1 MSVEYWAV
9 PKKHFPGGLPDR
21 MKKAQILDEE
31 LFEMEAA
38 SGASMTIDKSQY
50 YILDK
55 QIERAGLGKS
65 VTSIKFYNGS
75 SVKCCISP
83 NTEQQAM
90 PAAARGS
97 MDDSESQ
104 LEAASS
110 SASQLAAARSSA
122 SQLEAAPSSASQL
135 AVARSSAS
143 QLEAA
148 PGGQPAAASKLRA
161 QLNSIGHAIGGHR
174 EHQELGDQASPTGL
188 ATCR

>member
-9 PKKHFPGGLPDR
+9 PKKNFPGGLPDR
-21 MKKAQILDEE
+21 MKEAQILDEE

-55 QIERAGLGKS
+55 QIERAGLGKN
-65 VTSIKFYNGS
+65 VTSIKFNNGS

-90 PAAARGS
+90 LATARGS

-104 LEAASS
+104 LEAAS
-110 SASQLAAARSSA
+110 QPRSIFS
-122 SQLEAAPSSASQL
+122 
-135 AVARSSAS
+135 RSVSTVDCLMRPNHLLFS
-143 QLEAA
+143 NF
-148 PGGQPAAASKLRA
+148 PV
-161 QLNSIGHAIGGHR
+161 
-174 EHQELGDQASPTGL
+174 
-188 ATCR
+188 

>member
-9 PKKHFPGGLPDR
+9 PKKNFPGGLPDR

-55 QIERAGLGKS
+55 QIERVGLVKNAS
-65 VTSIKFYNGS
+65 CIKFYNGS

-83 NTEQQAM
+83 NMEQQAM

-104 LEAASS
+104 LVEMNSRTGMRKDTCMHLACICYIACKVWLSYFFVTYKLCKCSYPHTSRQGHLAS
-110 SASQLAAARSSA
+110 LC
-122 SQLEAAPSSASQL
+122 
-135 AVARSSAS
+135 
-143 QLEAA
+143 
-148 PGGQPAAASKLRA
+148 SKKA
-161 QLNSIGHAIGGHR
+161 CV
-174 EHQELGDQASPTGL
+174 PK
-188 ATCR
+188 

>member
-21 MKKAQILDEE
+21 MMKAQILDEE

-38 SGASMTIDKSQY
+38 SGASMLIDKRQY

-55 QIERAGLGKS
+55 QFERAGLGKN

-110 SASQLAAARSSA
+110 SASQLA
-122 SQLEAAPSSASQL
+122 
-135 AVARSSAS
+135 VARSSAS

-174 EHQELGDQASPTGL
+174 DHQELGDQASPPGL